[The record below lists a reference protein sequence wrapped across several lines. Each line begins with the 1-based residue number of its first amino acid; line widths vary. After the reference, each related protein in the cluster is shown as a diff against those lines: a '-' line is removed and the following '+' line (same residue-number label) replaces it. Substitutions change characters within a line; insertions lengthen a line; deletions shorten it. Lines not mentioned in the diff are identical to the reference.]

1 MARSRAELSVI
12 LHTLCDNVYFQPPEV
27 LTYPC
32 IVYKRVGKNYE
43 HADNDKYLTRNEYVV
58 TVIDRD
64 PDSTISENISK
75 LKYCKLDTAFQA
87 DNLNHDVYKLYF

>member
-1 MARSRAELSVI
+1 MARPRAELSVI

-32 IVYKRVGKNYE
+32 IVYKRVGKQLL
-43 HADNDKYLTRNEYVV
+43 HADNETYLVRNEYTV

-64 PDSTISENISK
+64 PDSAISENVSK
-75 LKYCKLDTAFQA
+75 LTYCNLDTTFQK